1 MKKIT
6 KLMFAIAILVVASCT
21 QQKPEA
27 ETKADCCKNESKEAN
42 TSKTTGFSDASL
54 FWLDSSWENQNGDS
68 LSLKQFEG
76 KVIVAAMIFTHCP
89 TACPRIVSDMKSIE
103 AALTADEK
111 KQVQFLLLSMDPTR
125 DTPERMQEF
134 ANDHRLGADWQLVRT
149 NQNGT
154 TELAHVLG
162 VKVKPLA
169 EGGFD
174 HSNIIN
180 ILNREGEI
188 VSQQNGLNLP
198 AEPSLEA
205 IRKVIAQ

>member
-6 KLMFAIAILVVASCT
+6 PFLFAISFVAIIGCS

-27 ETKADCCKNESKEAN
+27 KADCCKNEQKEINNA
-42 TSKTTGFSDASL
+42 KTTDFSDASL
-54 FWLDSSWENQNGDS
+54 FLLDSSWENQNADS
-68 LSLKQFEG
+68 VSLKQFEG

-89 TACPRIVSDMKSIE
+89 TACPRIVSDMKGIE
-103 AALTADEK
+103 ASLTADEK
-111 KQVQFLLLSMDPTR
+111 KQVQFLLLSMDPMR
-125 DTPERMQEF
+125 DTPERMREF
-134 ANDHRLGADWQLVRT
+134 ANDHRLDADWQLVRS

-205 IRKVIAQ
+205 IRKVIAE